1 MGVPVFIHFFMLGVT
16 PSRVWASLA
25 LRAAKPYHCDT
36 HIPPPHP
43 RGFGGFPVSTS
54 SRKQIQVDLKGFPST
69 KRVGCSV
76 CVWGGHR
83 PKFPGI
89 FLEISSIFQTFRGF
103 VTPLSPVQLPVP
115 FTHAA
120 LWGWCRQEPNL
131 GLFYCKK
138 KTSVSKS
145 RSVGLGKVWG
155 GGGWGGGGRGGK
167 VFPLGIERG
176 INFFVVVLKAP
187 QS

>member
-1 MGVPVFIHFFMLGVT
+1 M
-16 PSRVWASLA
+16 W
-25 LRAAKPYHCDT
+25 
-36 HIPPPHP
+36 
-43 RGFGGFPVSTS
+43 GG
-54 SRKQIQVDLKGFPST
+54 
-69 KRVGCSV
+69 
-76 CVWGGHR
+76 GGHR

-155 GGGWGGGGRGGK
+155 GGGWGGGVEGGRC
-167 VFPLGIERG
+167 FHLE
-176 INFFVVVLKAP
+176 LKEE
-187 QS
+187 